1 MPKVKTHKSTS
12 KRFRVTGTG
21 KLMRT
26 RQGKSHFRR
35 NRSARLLADLPEMHE
50 VDKTQVKRIHKLA
63 LQRGLSEEEAE
74 VRSRQKRRNPRERRF
89 GHRRQSKLMGTQE
102 SAGHSVISKPP
113 PTGSKEKKTW
123 QE

>member
-35 NRSARLLADLPEMHE
+35 NRSARLLADLPEMHG
-50 VDKTQVKRIHKLA
+50 VDSTQVKRIHKLA
-63 LQRGLSEEEAE
+63 PYLN
-74 VRSRQKRRNPRERRF
+74 QK
-89 GHRRQSKLMGTQE
+89 
-102 SAGHSVISKPP
+102 
-113 PTGSKEKKTW
+113 
-123 QE
+123 